1 MHTSLLPL
9 ERLHP
14 AAALS
19 RSRTAPRLLQSLYL
33 LLMRFACCAAER
45 RAVVE
50 PHAMDRPLVVQ
61 IASDDPE
68 EFLAAALLA
77 QDFGIDAVDLNLGTL
92 HHDMIMKSCKAAP
105 T

>member
-1 MHTSLLPL
+1 
-9 ERLHP
+9 
-14 AAALS
+14 
-19 RSRTAPRLLQSLYL
+19 
-33 LLMRFACCAAER
+33 
-45 RAVVE
+45 
-50 PHAMDRPLVVQ
+50 MDRPLIVQ